1 MDCQFIKN
9 LNKVSL
15 LLFIPVFLINSFFQL
30 DLFDYFLAC
39 LTTII
44 IFTGINNM
52 SLFNKYVSVVLIGLG
67 IIFLSFSDNINSLDI
82 VTALLHNSGIV
93 SLLITIPL
101 IGIIFHFDDYEKYVM
116 NLAMRFMNTELKFY
130 SLTAL
135 IVSFFG
141 VFINLGSIP
150 FVYQL
155 LFNHSKNFPE
165 NLMYK
170 AISRGFF
177 PNMMWAPSCI
187 AVAVIIEYFNFSWQE
202 LAPMGFTLA
211 VLAHFLSIFI
221 EKFISLKNGN
231 EISIELVANSL
242 SKKDTLKL
250 LALVIVLI
258 TSVVFFDFVTG
269 KSFLVIMSLVSLIVP
284 VILAVIYHK
293 INVLKKETKEYILS
307 LNDKNNECILFFA
320 IGFFAYALRYTNI
333 GEYITLVLSTL
344 GFNSPITLIPF
355 FILLVLGLSIIGV
368 HPIITIST
376 ISLTV
381 PINQL
386 PISIEQLAFSLLIG
400 YSLYQLVSPFS
411 TAVLVLTGITH
422 KNPLDISIKINK
434 LYVIAFVALSTMLL
448 VFVY

>member
-1 MDCQFIKN
+1 
-9 LNKVSL
+9 
-15 LLFIPVFLINSFFQL
+15 
-30 DLFDYFLAC
+30 
-39 LTTII
+39 
-44 IFTGINNM
+44 
-52 SLFNKYVSVVLIGLG
+52 
-67 IIFLSFSDNINSLDI
+67 
-82 VTALLHNSGIV
+82 
-93 SLLITIPL
+93 
-101 IGIIFHFDDYEKYVM
+101 M